1 MPGTVN
7 HQDANRFH
15 LMRELIRASEAGRL
29 YESWSTCESRPVY
42 YPISAIFSDGSNDHV
57 IVLEVGEY
65 RCHSGFGRWGSM
77 TPESFA
83 LHLRFKQSVPG
94 SIYTT

>member
-1 MPGTVN
+1 MKVGQRAKVG
-7 HQDANRFH
+7 
-15 LMRELIRASEAGRL
+15 LSLIQS
-29 YESWSTCESRPVY
+29 
-42 YPISAIFSDGSNDHV
+42 SAIFSDGSNDHV

>member
-29 YESWSTCESRPVY
+29 SASWSTCESRPVS
-42 YPISAIFSDGSNDHV
+42 YPILRYLFGWVNDHV